1 MRCHD
6 DEPRAFRRRTSTPF
20 RDRVEAFWAQKKVQ
34 NVIITLILIN
44 ASLLGMETS
53 PRIMASWGEIIT
65 RLDHAILAVFVIEI
79 VSLLFARGWRFF
91 KDPWC
96 VFDFIVVGIALIP
109 ASGPF
114 AVLRA
119 LRVLRVLRLI
129 SKIPSIRKVVSALLG
144 SLPGMAS
151 VFGLVMIL
159 FYVYAVIATKLFGQ
173 SFPDLF
179 GDLGMSFFT
188 LFQVMTLEAW
198 AGGVAR
204 PIMEVYPYAWI
215 FFILFI
221 LTATFTVLNLFVAVI
236 VNSLNTLHNEEES
249 DKGNDMQTM
258 RHELE
263 LMRRDVKE
271 LREHLLKDRDRHV

>member
-1 MRCHD
+1 MTASVQPSA
-6 DEPRAFRRRTSTPF
+6 EGVSPPSLKE
-20 RDRVEAFWAQKKVQ
+20 RVEAFWAQKRVQ
-34 NVIITLILIN
+34 NVIISLILVN
-44 ASLLGMETS
+44 AALLGMETS
-53 PRIMASWGEIIT
+53 PGIMASWGDIIHK
-65 RLDHAILAVFVIEI
+65 LDLAILTVFVVEI
-79 VSLLFARGWRFF
+79 ASLLYARGWRFF
-91 KDPWC
+91 TDPWC

-129 SKIPSIRKVVSALLG
+129 NKIPSIRKVVGALLG
-144 SLPGMAS
+144 ALPGMTS

-173 SFPDLF
+173 DFPELF
-179 GDLGMSFFT
+179 GDLGRSFFT

-204 PIMEVYPYAWI
+204 PVMELYPYAWI
-215 FFILFI
+215 FFIIFI

-236 VNSLNTLHNEEES
+236 VNSLNTIHGEEES
-249 DKGNDMQTM
+249 DKGNDLETM
-258 RHELE
+258 RRELK
-263 LMRRDVKE
+263 LMRQDVKE
-271 LREHLLKDRDRHV
+271 IRDHLLKTKDKDV

>member
-1 MRCHD
+1 
-6 DEPRAFRRRTSTPF
+6 
-20 RDRVEAFWAQKKVQ
+20 
-34 NVIITLILIN
+34 
-44 ASLLGMETS
+44 
-53 PRIMASWGEIIT
+53 
-65 RLDHAILAVFVIEI
+65 VIEI

-114 AVLRA
+114 AVLRS

-173 SFPDLF
+173 SFPELF

-215 FFILFI
+215 FFIVFI

-236 VNSLNTLHNEEES
+236 VNSLNTLHIEEES
-249 DKGNDMQTM
+249 CKGNDMQTI

-263 LMRRDVKE
+263 LMRRDVRE